1 MFLHLFNRTNPAAEI
16 GNLHKLLLD
25 CFQPL
30 MPVGVRNLSLRIVS
44 IAPSI
49 LLVQPLKF
57 SDFCAKAGNLI
68 PKHFQVV
75 HDKQHIIQIGSQVIT
90 SVRSAKQL

>member
-1 MFLHLFNRTNPAAEI
+1 MLFLHLFYGANPPAEI

-30 MPVGVRNLSLRIVS
+30 MPVGVSNLSLRVIS
-44 IAPSI
+44 TAPSI
-49 LLVQPLKF
+49 LLVQPLKL
-57 SDFCAKAGNLI
+57 SDFGAKAGNLF

-75 HDKQHIIQIGSQVIT
+75 HDDQHIIR
-90 SVRSAKQL
+90 SVRR